1 MVKQNEN
8 VETKAKTEIEAEIK
22 TEAVQQPIGNK
33 SQSQLAI
40 EAAEE
45 LAAKTIVGDDGEVGD
60 IAIKY
65 PPMFFVR
72 GGSYT
77 VGANTYYEYI
87 VPVAFCGKVK
97 HVHFKA
103 ADRDGY
109 DQLETLFAQAKNK
122 LMFNFKENHNIDELG
137 NKRSWISYYAS
148 HTDDYGFEWQVPVR
162 PIRASDKSLME
173 NYLRFMKHELQKAKA

>member
-22 TEAVQQPIGNK
+22 TETVQPSGIK

-45 LAAKTIVGDDGEVGD
+45 LAEKTFVDEDGKVVD
-60 IAIKY
+60 TAIKY
-65 PPMFFVR
+65 PPMYFVR
-72 GGSYT
+72 GGSYN
-77 VGANTYYEYI
+77 VGANTYFEYL

-109 DQLETLFAQAKNK
+109 DQLETLFTQSNK
-122 LMFNFKENHNIDELG
+122 LMFNFEEHEQTDELG
-137 NKRSWISYYAS
+137 NKRAWTTYSASY
-148 HTDDYGFEWQVPVR
+148 TDNDGFEWQVPVR
-162 PIRASDKSLME
+162 PIRSSDKSLIE

>member
-40 EAAEE
+40 EAA
-45 LAAKTIVGDDGEVGD
+45 
-60 IAIKY
+60 
-65 PPMFFVR
+65 
-72 GGSYT
+72 
-77 VGANTYYEYI
+77 
-87 VPVAFCGKVK
+87 
-97 HVHFKA
+97 
-103 ADRDGY
+103 DRDGY

-122 LMFNFKENHNIDELG
+122 LMFNFEENHNTDELG

-148 HTDDYGFEWQVPVR
+148 HTDDDGFEWQVPVR